1 MVLVALQVPW
11 HCVLLL
17 HLSTID
23 SYWPFFPKLCILS
36 SCPNYPLVQ
45 RWPTFWF
52 PTFSRSMAS
61 PRILFLTMVHSSP
74 RSGRPSVKLWCNSQF
89 IIRLP
94 SSDEWS
100 DRPIRMWN
108 LHNAARHP
116 PPGALTSRGLNMPIN
131 PSSALP
137 HLSLPPSVFNQRYFP
152 VKEEEFNVLTEGTA
166 LSSSSFQNHHIAD
179 WTAAPSDQP
188 GQKVRLFLSKWSHVS
203 WHRDTLDLLKL
214 IRSLFPLL

>member
-1 MVLVALQVPW
+1 MTLKPLCPPAPFEHYRQLLTIFSKAVYF
-11 HCVLLL
+11 VLLSEL
-17 HLSTID
+17 
-23 SYWPFFPKLCILS
+23 
-36 SCPNYPLVQ
+36 PLVQ

-152 VKEEEFNVLTEGTA
+152 VKEEEFNVLTE
-166 LSSSSFQNHHIAD
+166 
-179 WTAAPSDQP
+179 
-188 GQKVRLFLSKWSHVS
+188 KVQ
-203 WHRDTLDLLKL
+203 
-214 IRSLFPLL
+214 LFPVPHFKIITLQTGLLLPPINLGRR